1 MKIRIAERFG
11 FLVSDTG
18 RLYGRVFD
26 QRARQQLGLSLAQCR
41 LLGALAAH
49 EGEKPLSQAELA
61 DKLDLTPM
69 GVATLCDRMQAAGW
83 LRRVPSATD
92 RRVNEIELLE
102 PAFAAL
108 KSAMALGDELQQQA
122 QQGLS
127 PEEDAQLRALLGKVH
142 GNLASLLS
150 R

>member
-102 PAFAAL
+102 PAVDAL
-108 KSAMALGDELQQQA
+108 KAAMALGDELQKQA

-142 GNLASLLS
+142 GNLAGLLS

>member
-1 MKIRIAERFG
+1 MKLTLIERFG

-49 EGEKPLSQAELA
+49 QGKDALSQAELA
-61 DKLDLTPM
+61 DRLDLTPM

-83 LRRVPSATD
+83 LRRVACPQD
-92 RRVNEIELLE
+92 RRVNKIELLP
-102 PAFAAL
+102 PAYEAL
-108 KSAMALGDELQQQA
+108 TAAMALGDELQAQA

-127 PEEDAQLRALLGKVH
+127 EEEAARLRVLLRKVH
-142 GNLASLLS
+142 GNLSALMV